1 MNSYLQMERGENMI
15 KSIGMKNCATYPMEG
30 IIIENCQ
37 KINFFYGPNGS
48 GKSTISNFL
57 YNQTD
62 SKYSMCEINWENNTC
77 MDILV
82 YNRDF
87 RNHHF
92 KEDIDG
98 IFTLGEATIEEK
110 SALDKMKKER
120 DKKQE
125 EYSNRE
131 KSLNKKKEEEK
142 QFKDSFRDDV
152 WNKILKQNEND
163 FQEAFSGLRSNKE
176 KFRDEVI
183 NRYKKSHYSRQTR
196 ESLIKLSNILFSK
209 KPEKYNTVNIEVEEL
224 LSELTKIE
232 KDLIWGKTVVG
243 NKDVPV
249 SKLIRH
255 LDNTD
260 WVNKGR
266 SYISKNGICPF
277 CQQKTITTDL
287 EQQLNTFFSGEYER
301 DIQHIKSL
309 IEKYQSL
316 SEALIL
322 SFVSAASNEFMV
334 SCGELDISKYNTLL
348 KVLKMLFINAL
359 EKMVSKEKEASKKI
373 MLIES
378 QGKANELLTMIFN
391 ANTNII
397 NHNKI
402 VDNYNDEKKKLVDT
416 IWEFLMNEQEV
427 LISNYLNSLNDFE
440 KAKQGI
446 QKGIDSCKKQLEE
459 LKNKIFE
466 AEKNITSV
474 QPTVDEI
481 NRSLNAYGFTNFQI
495 VASPVK
501 ENSYQ
506 IQRLDGKLATNT
518 LSEGEETFISFLY
531 FLQFAKG
538 SKDSSKV
545 SSKKI
550 LVLDDPISSLDS
562 TVLYIVSSMVKSL
575 IKDIRD
581 GISDVEQI
589 FILTHNVF
597 FHKEIS
603 FVDGRIKILND
614 VNYWII
620 SKDNNI
626 TSVRSFEKQNPIKTS
641 YELLWQE
648 LKTNTMASLVTVQNI
663 MRRILENYFSILG
676 KDIDE
681 KIINS
686 FDTLEDKMICRSLIS
701 WINDGSH
708 SIPDDLYIDSYTDST
723 ERYKVIFKEIFV
735 KMGHKAHYDMMMA

>member
-1 MNSYLQMERGENMI
+1 MI
-15 KSIGMKNCATYPMEG
+15 KSISMKNCATYPIEG
-30 IIIENCQ
+30 VIIENCQ

-57 YNQTD
+57 YNQTEQ
-62 SKYSMCEINWENNTC
+62 KYSMCEIDWENNTC

-87 RNHHF
+87 RNRHF
-92 KEDIDG
+92 REDIDG
-98 IFTLGEATIEEK
+98 IFTLGEATNEEIL
-110 SALDKMKKER
+110 ALDEMKKER

-125 EYSNRE
+125 KCLKRE
-131 KSLNKKKEEEK
+131 NSLNEKKEEEK
-142 QFKDSFRDDV
+142 QCKDRFRDTV
-152 WNKILKQNEND
+152 WNTILKQNEND

-183 NRYKKSHYSRQTR
+183 NRYKKSHSSKKTR
-196 ESLIKLSNILFSK
+196 ESLIKLSNTLFLK
-209 KPEKYNTVNIEVEEL
+209 KPEKYNIVNMVVEEL
-224 LSELTKIE
+224 VSELTNIE
-232 KDLIWGKTVVG
+232 KDPIWEKIVVG
-243 NKDVPV
+243 NQDVPI
-249 SKLIRH
+249 SKLIRY
-255 LDNTD
+255 LDNAD
-260 WVNKGR
+260 WINEGR
-266 SYISKNGICPF
+266 SYISENGICPF
-277 CQQKTITTDL
+277 CQHKTITVDL

-309 IEKYQSL
+309 TKKYQSL
-316 SEALIL
+316 SETLIS

-348 KVLKMLFINAL
+348 EMLNMLFARTL
-359 EKMVSKEKEASKKI
+359 EKMISKEKEASKKI
-373 MLIES
+373 TLEES
-378 QGKANELLTMIFN
+378 RGKISELLAMISS

-397 NHNKI
+397 KHNEI
-402 VDNYNDEKKKLVDT
+402 VDNYNDEKKKLVDAV
-416 IWEFLMNEQEV
+416 WEFLMDEQKA
-427 LISNYLNSLNDFE
+427 LISNYLNELNSFE

-446 QKGIDSCKKQLEE
+446 QKDIDSCKEQLKE

-466 AEKNITSV
+466 AGKNITSV

-481 NRSLNAYGFTNFQI
+481 NRSLNAYGFTNFKI
-495 VASPVK
+495 VPSPIK

-538 SKDSSKV
+538 SIEASKV

-597 FHKEIS
+597 FHKEAS
-603 FVDGRIKILND
+603 FVDGRTKILND

-626 TSVRSFEKQNPIKTS
+626 TSVRSFEKHNPIKTS

-686 FDTLEDKMICRSLIS
+686 FDTREDKMICRSLIS

-723 ERYKVIFKEIFV
+723 ERYKAVFKEIFV
-735 KMGHKAHYDMMMA
+735 KMDHKAHYDMMMA

>member
-1 MNSYLQMERGENMI
+1 MI
-15 KSIGMKNCATYPMEG
+15 KSISMKNCATYPIEG
-30 IIIENCQ
+30 VIIENCQ

-57 YNQTD
+57 YNQTEQ
-62 SKYSMCEINWENNTC
+62 KYSMCEIDWENNTC

-87 RNHHF
+87 RNRHF
-92 KEDIDG
+92 REDIDG
-98 IFTLGEATIEEK
+98 IFTLGEATNEEIL
-110 SALDKMKKER
+110 ALDEMKKER

-125 EYSNRE
+125 KCLKRE
-131 KSLNKKKEEEK
+131 NSLNEKKEEEK
-142 QFKDSFRDDV
+142 QCKDRFRDTV
-152 WNKILKQNEND
+152 WNTILKQNEND

-183 NRYKKSHYSRQTR
+183 NRYKKSHSSKETR
-196 ESLIKLSNILFSK
+196 ESLIKLSNTLFLK
-209 KPEKYNTVNIEVEEL
+209 KPEKYNIVNMVVEEL
-224 LSELTKIE
+224 VSELTNIE
-232 KDLIWGKTVVG
+232 KDPIWEKIVVG
-243 NKDVPV
+243 NQDVPI
-249 SKLIRH
+249 SKLIRY
-255 LDNTD
+255 LDNAD
-260 WVNKGR
+260 WINEGR
-266 SYISKNGICPF
+266 SYISENGICPF
-277 CQQKTITTDL
+277 CQQKTITVDL

-309 IEKYQSL
+309 TKKYQSL
-316 SEALIL
+316 SETLIS

-334 SCGELDISKYNTLL
+334 SCGELDISNYNTLL
-348 KVLKMLFINAL
+348 EMLNMLFARTL

-373 MLIES
+373 TLEES
-378 QGKANELLTMIFN
+378 RGKVSELLAMISS

-397 NHNKI
+397 KHNEI
-402 VDNYNDEKKKLVDT
+402 VDNYNDEKKKLVDAV
-416 IWEFLMNEQEV
+416 WEFLMDEQKA
-427 LISNYLNSLNDFE
+427 LISNYLNELNSFE

-446 QKGIDSCKKQLEE
+446 QKDINSCKEQLKE

-466 AEKNITSV
+466 AGKNITSV

-481 NRSLNAYGFTNFQI
+481 NRSLNAYGFTNFKI
-495 VASPVK
+495 VPSPIK

-538 SKDSSKV
+538 SIEASKV

-562 TVLYIVSSMVKSL
+562 IVLYIVSSMVKSL

-597 FHKEIS
+597 FHKEAS
-603 FVDGRIKILND
+603 FVDGRTKILND

-626 TSVRSFEKQNPIKTS
+626 TSVRSFEKHNPIKTS

-686 FDTLEDKMICRSLIS
+686 FDTREDKMICRSLIS

-723 ERYKVIFKEIFV
+723 ERYKAVFKEIFV
-735 KMGHKAHYDMMMA
+735 KMDHKAHYDMMMA